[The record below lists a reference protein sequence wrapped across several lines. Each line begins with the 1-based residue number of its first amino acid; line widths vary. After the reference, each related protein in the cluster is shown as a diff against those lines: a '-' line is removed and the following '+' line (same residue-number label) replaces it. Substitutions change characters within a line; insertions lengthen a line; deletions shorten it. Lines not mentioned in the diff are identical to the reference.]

1 MQTINRTLEEKI
13 VEVERT
19 YLSNGEILKLE
30 SFVGSFAQRAKTYNL
45 LRDRAEPIVTA
56 SLSHLEKAYPSLYQ
70 KQASRCKYDMS
81 NVLRYMALSILLDD
95 DRIYRDQMMDWLS
108 TVIISYQ
115 ISSECAMA
123 YHKMQEVIEEH
134 LPSECAALVKPL
146 TDMTVSMLSR

>member
-1 MQTINRTLEEKI
+1 
-13 VEVERT
+13 
-19 YLSNGEILKLE
+19 
-30 SFVGSFAQRAKTYNL
+30 
-45 LRDRAEPIVTA
+45 
-56 SLSHLEKAYPSLYQ
+56 
-70 KQASRCKYDMS
+70 
-81 NVLRYMALSILLDD
+81 
-95 DRIYRDQMMDWLS
+95 MMDWLS